1 MLTLHLQWV
10 KLCLMNIV
18 RTKSRATGGI
28 TEQEKKLMD
37 GHARLWIARAMR
49 TDPIEADKI
58 IPAIEGLY
66 RVAGL
71 KKPRVV
77 IVPSPLVMA
86 FAYGA
91 SAAIWHQRKSPEQGN
106 IEEARRVGD
115 ATDSATDRAIRWA
128 TVFAAKDAT
137 EEATDSATAVATEDR
152 TYIATDDP
160 AIDRATSRATRD
172 TARKSAFDATY
183 ATYEAT
189 YDATGH
195 ATFDASAT
203 DTGTCTRWATLEATD
218 SATLDAT
225 GKATSSA
232 TQQVVYYTTGL
243 ATYEVT
249 DNHELDAVAACRDI
263 AGEFGIKC
271 AEEWYE
277 SYQGGNMWAGDD
289 SYLTACR
296 DILGLDLKEHAAYA
310 FWEQAAI
317 HGGFRVMHEEF
328 CLVSDFPELILK
340 DEQDRPHCA
349 TGPSHRWRD
358 GWALY
363 HWHGTRIPSEWIEN
377 PSSLTPSIALVRSS
391 LEQRRAACEILGW
404 SRILRDLNATT
415 IDRDPDP
422 QIGDLVEVELPGLP
436 NKAKFL
442 RVRGTGREFA
452 IGIPPHI
459 TKALD
464 AQAWMVGLEPSD
476 FVKPE
481 VRT

>member
-1 MLTLHLQWV
+1 MNL
-10 KLCLMNIV
+10 KNIV
-18 RTKSRATGGI
+18 RTKSRAAGGI
-28 TEQEKKLMD
+28 TEHENKLMD
-37 GHARLWIARAMR
+37 EHARLWIARAMR
-49 TDPIEADKI
+49 TDPIEPDKI

-66 RVAGL
+66 RVVGL

-77 IVPSPLVMA
+77 IVPSPLA
-86 FAYGA
+86 ASYAYGA
-91 SAAIWHQRKSPEQGN
+91 SAAIWYRRRQETGNGATAGAIYMAIRKATERATCS
-106 IEEARRVGD
+106 
-115 ATDSATDRAIRWA
+115 ATDHAAHYATGSATWDGADSAVESATWYGAGSAVESVTEDGIGSAIYAATYRATNRATHEAISKGTRNATDRATSKAVAGAI
-128 TVFAAKDAT
+128 
-137 EEATDSATAVATEDR
+137 DSAIVNVI
-152 TYIATDDP
+152 YNQ
-160 AIDRATSRATRD
+160 
-172 TARKSAFDATY
+172 
-183 ATYEAT
+183 
-189 YDATGH
+189 
-195 ATFDASAT
+195 
-203 DTGTCTRWATLEATD
+203 
-218 SATLDAT
+218 TLDHGPA
-225 GKATSSA
+225 K
-232 TQQVVYYTTGL
+232 
-243 ATYEVT
+243 
-249 DNHELDAVAACRDI
+249 AACRDV
-263 AGEFGIKC
+263 AGEFGIQC
-271 AEEWYE
+271 AVTCSDGDRWH
-277 SYQGGNMWAGDD
+277 GGNMWADEE

-317 HGGFRVMHEEF
+317 HGGVRIMHEEF
-328 CLVSDFPELILK
+328 CLVSDFPEIIMV
-340 DEQDRPHCA
+340 DAQNRPHCA

-363 HWHGTRIPSEWIEN
+363 HWHGVPIPSEWIET

-415 IDRDPDP
+415 IDSDPDP

-442 RVRGTGREFA
+442 RVRCGTGREFA

-481 VRT
+481 VRA